1 MTDELTDEVT
11 DQAAQASPADSDD
24 QAADSGPARRKR
36 LLTILAVVFLA
47 AAAIWGV
54 RWYLH
59 SRGHESTDDA
69 YVAGNLL
76 RATPRIAGSVVA
88 VLADDTDFVRQG
100 QVVVKLDDTD
110 ARIALDRAAADLGE
124 TVRRISQAFAAHTQQ
139 VANLA
144 VKRRTLEQAEADLA
158 RRERAV
164 ALGAISREEA
174 EHARA
179 ARDKARSE
187 LDLARAQLA
196 ASKAEVSG
204 TSVPTH
210 PAVKQAEAR
219 LREAWLAL
227 NRCEIRAPADG
238 QVAQRS
244 VQIGQQVAPG
254 TALMAIVPMA
264 QLWVEANF
272 KEDQLKGMRIGQ
284 PARLVS
290 DLYGSDRTFHG
301 TVVGLSPGTGSV
313 FSLLPPQNASGNWI
327 KIVQRLPVRIA
338 LDPRELAE
346 HPLRVGLSMTVE
358 VETAAAGKPEAASET
373 RYVTPVEDATG
384 ADALIRSIVQAN
396 QVRKR

>member
-1 MTDELTDEVT
+1 MTDETI
-11 DQAAQASPADSDD
+11 DQAIKATPTKLPEQTPDNNTVK
-24 QAADSGPARRKR
+24 RKR
-36 LLTILAVVFLA
+36 LLTILALVLMA
-47 AAAIWGV
+47 AAAVWGV
-54 RWYLH
+54 RWFLH

-110 ARIALDRAAADLGE
+110 ARLALAKAEADLGE
-124 TVRRISQAFAAHTQQ
+124 AVRQISQAFAAHTEQS
-139 VANLA
+139 ANLA

-158 RRERAV
+158 RRNRAV
-164 ALGAISREEA
+164 AVEAVSREEA
-174 EHARA
+174 EHAHA
-179 ARDKARSE
+179 ARDKAKSE
-187 LDLARAQLA
+187 LDLARARLA
-196 ASKAEVSG
+196 ASTAAVEG
-204 TSVPTH
+204 TTVATH

-238 QVAQRS
+238 QVAKRS

-254 TALMAIVPMA
+254 AALMAIVPMTE
-264 QLWVEANF
+264 LWVEANF

-284 PARLVS
+284 PAQLVS
-290 DLYGSDRTFHG
+290 DLYGSGRTFHG

-338 LDPRELAE
+338 LDPGELAE

-358 VETAAAGKPEAASET
+358 VETRAAGNPEAVSAT

>member
-1 MTDELTDEVT
+1 MTIHPPE
-11 DQAAQASPADSDD
+11 ANPAK
-24 QAADSGPARRKR
+24 RKR
-36 LLTILAVVFLA
+36 LLTILAVIFLVA
-47 AAAIWGV
+47 GAIWGV
-54 RWYLH
+54 RWFLH
-59 SRGHESTDDA
+59 SRGHETTDDA
-69 YVAGNLL
+69 YVAGNLV
-76 RATPRIAGSVVA
+76 RVTPRIAGSVMA

-100 QVVVKLDDTD
+100 QIVVKLDDTD
-110 ARIALDRAAADLGE
+110 ARLALARAEADLGE
-124 TVRRISQAFAAHTQQ
+124 IVRRISQTFEAHAQQ
-139 VANLA
+139 AANLA
-144 VKRRTLEQAEADLA
+144 VKQRTLEQAESDLA

-164 ALGAISREEA
+164 AVDAISREEA

-196 ASKAEVSG
+196 ASKAEVGG
-204 TSVPTH
+204 TTVATH

-227 NRCEIRAPADG
+227 NRCEIRAPAEG
-238 QVAQRS
+238 QVAKRS

-254 TALMAIVPMA
+254 AALMAIVPMTH
-264 QLWVEANF
+264 LWVEANF

-284 PARLVS
+284 PAELVS

-358 VETAAAGKPEAASET
+358 VETRAAGKKEAPSAT

-384 ADALIRSIVQAN
+384 ADALISSIVQAN